1 MDGDSQPLR
10 VGDHA
15 EQELLL
21 TRDDVVRLATELG
34 DPNPLHHDEAVAAG
48 SRFGGLIA
56 CGGHLIGLLTS
67 ACAAFT
73 TPHGPGVGLG
83 FTYQLRR
90 AARAGTTL
98 RLRWEVTSVEHS
110 PKLRGDVIRLVGA
123 IRDESG
129 AVLVEGEGTVLA
141 RADLG

>member
-1 MDGDSQPLR
+1 MLHPGDQ
-10 VGDHA
+10 D

-21 TRDDVVRLATELG
+21 TREDVVRLATELG
-34 DPNPLHHDEAVAAG
+34 DPNPLHHDEAVAVA

-73 TPHGPGVGLG
+73 TAHGPGVGLA
-83 FTYQLRR
+83 FSYELRR
-90 AARAGTTL
+90 AARAGTRL

-110 PKLRGDVIRLVGA
+110 EKLRGEVVRLTGS
-123 IRDESG
+123 IRDEEG
-129 AVLVEGEGTVLA
+129 ALLVSGEGSVLS
-141 RADLG
+141 RDDLG